1 MLKVS
6 ELSERLRL
14 TLYPVPRWVDIVRRE
29 LELTEPK
36 TRALL
41 RGLEAAGK
49 VCVFTDTDGIERV
62 AHAGNWNQKNED
74 CRQ

>member
-14 TLYPVPRWVDIVRRE
+14 TLYPVPRWVDIVSCE
-29 LELTEPK
+29 LDLTEPK

-41 RGLEAAGK
+41 DALEAAGK
-49 VCVFTDTDGIERV
+49 VVTFNDTEGILRV
-62 AHAGNWNQKNED
+62 AHAGNWTPSTGE
-74 CRQ
+74 RTP